1 MKRLSLLTLAFAV
14 LSLVF
19 FLLLVFL
26 RIPFPLYPLM
36 SWQDALDILTPL
48 ALIPLYWLLFK
59 IAAGKG
65 PILWEEI
72 AFMLLAALWV
82 EGQGMHLAANS
93 INNLIENLAER
104 EVIDIQQTYIYQLT
118 YFYDEYLSHYLW
130 HLGVVGL
137 AALLVYRDWKRPD
150 AILTLWWAAILAG
163 LLYGFTLFCIFLE
176 GQTLALGLPFV
187 LIITL
192 FGVIWG
198 RKHLGRKPLLAFF
211 FISCLV
217 AALMLVGWGLYWG
230 GFPQFTD
237 VGLI

>member
-1 MKRLSLLTLAFAV
+1 
-14 LSLVF
+14 
-19 FLLLVFL
+19 
-26 RIPFPLYPLM
+26 
-36 SWQDALDILTPL
+36 
-48 ALIPLYWLLFK
+48 
-59 IAAGKG
+59 
-65 PILWEEI
+65 
-72 AFMLLAALWV
+72 MLLAALWV

-93 INNLIENLAER
+93 INNLIEGLADR
-104 EVIDIQQTYIYQLT
+104 GVIDVQQTDIYQLT

-192 FGVIWG
+192 LGVIWG

-230 GFPQFTD
+230 GFPQFTE